1 MAGQNVTIAGASYTA
16 VPSILVPKTG
26 GGSASFVDTS
36 DADATAEDILAGK
49 TAYVNGT
56 KVTGTGTGGGGVE
69 LATISV
75 SGLKT
80 YYTDENMVA
89 HAVQGSLIS
98 VKAPVGSIVV
108 RRGTTEPG
116 ITDIGITQIA
126 TWGSRTTTTAVYK
139 VTG

>member
-1 MAGQNVTIAGASYTA
+1 MAQNVTVAGASYTA

-69 LATISV
+69 LATISA
-75 SGLKT
+75 SGTKIC
-80 YYTDENMVA
+80 YTDENMVA
-89 HAVQGSLIS
+89 HAVNGSLTS

-108 RRGTTEPG
+108 RRGMTEPG
-116 ITDIGITQIA
+116 FTDIGITQIA
-126 TWGSRTTTTAVYK
+126 TWGSGTTKTAVYK